1 MMYRSM
7 NIKLMKFGVNRTQKR
22 DYQFSRKHTLEEL
35 IPLSEYRLQTIR
47 KVLNI
52 LLRHRC

>member
-1 MMYRSM
+1 MMHGST

-22 DYQFSRKHTLEEL
+22 DYQFSRKYTFAEL
-35 IPLSEYRLQTIR
+35 ISLSEYGLQTVR

-52 LLRHRC
+52 LLRLRG